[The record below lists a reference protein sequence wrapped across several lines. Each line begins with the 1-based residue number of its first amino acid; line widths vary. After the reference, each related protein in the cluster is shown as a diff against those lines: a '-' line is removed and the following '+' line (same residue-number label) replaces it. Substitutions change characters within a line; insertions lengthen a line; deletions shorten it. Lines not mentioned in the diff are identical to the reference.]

1 MTLRDEVC
9 RSYSRG
15 KVKNVLYND
24 RCGYAIVF
32 YDPIF
37 DLDTKI
43 APLKMADLPYTIP
56 LDRKQLSK
64 LKPAGRPMNADE
76 VRRVVKPG
84 ECEAA
89 KDFIQRKIIERK
101 MDEIRDACYNITKCY
116 EKAEKFDL
124 KRREVIS
131 PRMKLKFRGKTSDEI
146 CDVLVDDVMQN
157 VDYVYEKQIE
167 EKGKTQKKLAL
178 AALRRAARAPKP
190 VTKIHLIEPK
200 LVVVKE
206 EEKEIEEKPAIKKE
220 QSITKELLTTELSKS
235 EKKFEQLPLEKDFY
249 PTPPRGGLES
259 YNKFKRHHDEVM
271 SQRAAD
277 ALLFETMYGRQL
289 RRLKREIRRLR
300 EDYS

>member
-15 KVKNVLYND
+15 KVKNVVYND

-43 APLKMADLPYTIP
+43 APLRMKDLPYTIP
-56 LDRKQLSK
+56 LDRKRLAS
-64 LKPAGRPMNADE
+64 LKPAGRPVNPDE
-76 VRRVVKPG
+76 IKRPQIPG

-89 KDFIQRKIIERK
+89 KDFIRRKVIERK
-101 MDEIRDACYNITKCY
+101 MDEIRDTCYNIKKCY

-124 KRREVIS
+124 KRREVLS
-131 PRMKLKFRGKTSDEI
+131 PRVRCKLRGKSADAI
-146 CDVLVDDVMQN
+146 CDVLIDDVMQN
-157 VDYVYEKQIE
+157 IDYVYEKNTE
-167 EKGKTQKKLAL
+167 EKGKAEKKLAL
-178 AALRRAARAPKP
+178 AALRREARAPKP
-190 VTKIHLIEPK
+190 MEKIHIKEPK
-200 LVVVKE
+200 LCAVKE
-206 EEKEIEEKPAIKKE
+206 EESQTEEIKPITREILKNELKKSEEK
-220 QSITKELLTTELSKS
+220 
-235 EKKFEQLPLEKDFY
+235 FENLPIVKDFLS
-249 PTPPRGGLES
+249 TQSRGGLQS
-259 YNKFKRHHDEVM
+259 YNSFHRHHQEVM

-300 EDYS
+300 EEYS

>member
-15 KVKNVLYND
+15 RVKNVVYND

-32 YDPIF
+32 YAPIF

-56 LDRKQLSK
+56 LDRKQLAK
-64 LKPAGRPMNADE
+64 LKPAGRPVNADE
-76 VRRVVKPG
+76 VRRVKIPG
-84 ECEAA
+84 ECEDA
-89 KDFIQRKIIERK
+89 KHFIERKIMERK
-101 MDEIRDACYNITKCY
+101 MDEIRDACYNIKKCY

-131 PRMKLKFRGKTSDEI
+131 PRSKGKFRGKTSDEI

-157 VDYVYEKQIE
+157 VDYVYEKSLE
-167 EKGKTQKKLAL
+167 DKSKTQNKLAV

-190 VTKIHLIEPK
+190 ITKTPLKEPN

-206 EEKEIEEKPAIKKE
+206 EEAQTEETPL
-220 QSITKELLTTELSKS
+220 TKAALTSELQKS
-235 EKKFEQLPLEKDFY
+235 ERKFRDLPVEKNLR
-249 PTPPRGGLES
+249 PTPPRRGIES
-259 YNKFKRHHDEVM
+259 YNQFTRQHQELM

-300 EDYS
+300 EEYS

>member
-9 RSYSRG
+9 RSYNRG
-15 KVKNVLYND
+15 KVKNVVYND

-43 APLKMADLPYTIP
+43 APLRMADLPYTIP
-56 LDRKQLSK
+56 LDRKRLTS
-64 LKPAGRPMNADE
+64 LKPAGKPVNEDDIKRPITWS
-76 VRRVVKPG
+76 G

-89 KDFIQRKIIERK
+89 KDFIRRKVIERK
-101 MDEIRDACYNITKCY
+101 MDEIRDCCFNIKKCY

-131 PRMKLKFRGKTSDEI
+131 PRLRNKIRGKKSDEI
-146 CDVLVDDVMQN
+146 CDVLIDDVMQN
-157 VDYVYEKQIE
+157 VDYVYERNLE
-167 EKGKTQKKLAL
+167 EKGNTQKKLAL

-190 VTKIHLIEPK
+190 VEKIHLKEPN
-200 LVVVKE
+200 LCAVKE
-206 EEKEIEEKPAIKKE
+206 EECQTDENKPITSKKLE
-220 QSITKELLTTELSKS
+220 KELKKS
-235 EKKFEQLPLEKDFY
+235 EVKFADLPVEKDLH
-249 PTPPRGGLES
+249 PSPPRCGLES
-259 YNKFKRHHDEVM
+259 YNSFHRHHQEVM

-300 EDYS
+300 EEYS

>member
-15 KVKNVLYND
+15 KVKNVVYND

-43 APLKMADLPYTIP
+43 APLRMADLPYTIP
-56 LDRKQLSK
+56 LDRKRLAS
-64 LKPAGRPMNADE
+64 LKPAGRPVSENDI
-76 VRRVVKPG
+76 RRPVTSG

-89 KDFIQRKIIERK
+89 KDFIRRKVMERK
-101 MDEIRDACYNITKCY
+101 MDEIRDCCYNIKKCY

-131 PRMKLKFRGKTSDEI
+131 PRLSNKLRGKKSDAI
-146 CDVLVDDVMQN
+146 CDVLIDDVMQN
-157 VDYVYEKQIE
+157 VDYVYERNLE
-167 EKGKTQKKLAL
+167 EKGKTQKKLAVN
-178 AALRRAARAPKP
+178 ALRRAARAPKP
-190 VTKIHLIEPK
+190 VEKIHLREPN
-200 LVVVKE
+200 LCAVKE
-206 EEKEIEEKPAIKKE
+206 EETQTDENKI
-220 QSITKELLTTELSKS
+220 ITAKMLEKELKKS
-235 EKKFEQLPLEKDFY
+235 VVKFADLPIEKDLH
-249 PTPPRGGLES
+249 PSPPRRGLES
-259 YNKFKRHHDEVM
+259 YNSFHRHHQEVM

-277 ALLFETMYGRQL
+277 ALLFESMYGRQL

-300 EDYS
+300 EEYS